1 MAQTELFLN
10 RELSWLEF
18 NARVLEEAQDKRRP
32 LLERLKFLAIF
43 SSNLDEF
50 FMIRVAGLQQRDPD
64 EVSSSESGDRATTAQ
79 VLSAVSA
86 RAHELVALQ
95 HRILREEVLPGLA
108 AEGLRLVRAADVK
121 GDAAES
127 LEAHFA
133 RDIQPVLTP
142 MAIDPAH
149 PFPHIQNRQLYL
161 AALLKTKG
169 QNRLRAPKNCL
180 AIVPVPALLPRFIR
194 VPPHGG
200 QDHFVTLEDLIG
212 LHLETLFGGFEA
224 KEWTVFRLTRDQDFE
239 LSEQDSEDLVKQIQ
253 SKLAKRRRGQE
264 VRLEIGRGASER
276 LKESLFKWFDL
287 EAADI
292 YEVDEPLNLSS
303 FWSWVALPGYAPLRE
318 RPVAPQ
324 VAERVRSHKG
334 DLFSLIRAGDLLLH
348 HPYESFDTVVEFI
361 EQAAADP
368 NVLALKQTLYR
379 AGRNSP
385 IVAALARAAERDK
398 QVTVLIELQARFDEE
413 ANIEWARTL
422 ERAGAHV
429 VYGLPGLKT
438 HCKVAT
444 VVRRDPDRLRRYVHL
459 SSGNYNPATA
469 RIYTDV
475 GLMTC
480 DEVLGED
487 AAALFDMMTGYV
499 QPVRWN
505 KMRVAPHGLRE
516 WVIEMINRER
526 EHCEAGRPARI
537 VAKLNALVDSD
548 VIRALYRASRAGV
561 PIDLIV
567 RGICCLRPG
576 VPGASET
583 IRVRSIVGRYLEHS
597 RIFHFENGGAGEVY
611 VSSADWMHRN
621 FDRRIEI
628 VFPIEDE
635 ALKARMVDEILAAA
649 LLDDANVRLLL
660 PDGSHERPQG
670 GFDCHEVLEQIAA
683 GARRSFSLPP
693 REARPAR
700 LPAAPA
706 QPATP

>member
-1 MAQTELFLN
+1 MSQDQLFLN

-18 NARVLEEAQDKRRP
+18 NARVLEEAKDVRRP

-50 FMIRVAGLQQRDPD
+50 FMIRVAGLKQREPD
-64 EVSSSESGDRATTAQ
+64 EVASSESGDRHTTAQ
-79 VLSAVSA
+79 VLASIAG
-86 RAHELVALQ
+86 RAHELVAEQ
-95 HRILREEVLPGLA
+95 HRVLKEEVLPGLEA
-108 AEGLRLVRAADVK
+108 AGLRLIRAADVK
-121 GDAAES
+121 GHAAES
-127 LEAHFA
+127 LEAYFA
-133 RDIQPVLTP
+133 REIQPVLTP

-161 AALLKTKG
+161 AAMLKTKG
-169 QNRLRAPKNCL
+169 TNKLRAPKTCL
-180 AIVPVPALLPRFIR
+180 GIVPVPALLPRFIR
-194 VPPHGG
+194 VPPHGD
-200 QDHFVTLEDLIG
+200 QDHFVALEDLIG
-212 LHLETLFGGFEA
+212 IHLETLFGGFEA

-239 LSEQDSEDLVKQIQ
+239 LSEQDSEDLLKQIQ
-253 SKLAKRRRGQE
+253 SELAKRRRGQE

-276 LKESLFKWFDL
+276 LKEALFKWFDL
-287 EAADI
+287 EPSDI
-292 YEVDEPLNLSS
+292 YEVEEPLNLSA
-303 FWSWVALPGYAPLRE
+303 FWWWVALPGYASLHE
-318 RPVAPQ
+318 RPVTPQ
-324 VAERVRSHKG
+324 VAERVRQHKG

-438 HCKVAT
+438 HCKVST

-469 RIYTDV
+469 RIYTDI

-516 WVIEMINRER
+516 WVIEMIDRER
-526 EHCEAGRPARI
+526 AHCQAGRPARI

-576 VPGASET
+576 LPGTSET

-597 RIFHFENGGAGEVY
+597 RIFHFENGGSSEVY

-635 ALKARMVDEILAAA
+635 RLKARVIDEVLASA
-649 LLDDANVRLLL
+649 LLDDSNVRLLQ
-660 PDGSHERPQG
+660 PDGTHERPRG
-670 GFDCHEVLEQIAA
+670 GFNSHDVLEQIAA
-683 GARRSFSLPP
+683 GARHTFSLPP
-693 REARPAR
+693 RETRQPKATAT
-700 LPAAPA
+700 PAAP
-706 QPATP
+706 